1 MIFVYLIICLCG
13 GDFCYSDGEFVV
25 IFEDVCMVCELG
37 FSGLVMGVFDVD
49 GNVDMLWMEKIM
61 VAVGLLVV
69 IFYCVFDMC
78 VNFLYIFNNFVE
90 LGIVWVLILG

>member
-37 FSGLVMGVFDVD
+37 FFGLVMGVFDVD
-49 GNVDMLWMEKIM
+49 GNVDML
-61 VAVGLLVV
+61 
-69 IFYCVFDMC
+69 
-78 VNFLYIFNNFVE
+78 
-90 LGIVWVLILG
+90 